1 MIQHLKANRLQEGM
15 SGKKIALTNDFQQ
28 AGGKVLSAFATRS
41 GSSCGQYCRPAQSCN
56 TGDTETDEGTD
67 VFSRAFFS
75 NLKNAVTFITSL
87 SRSINMHNIVSSKK
101 MENGIVVFWDE
112 KDEKKYESFN
122 YSELIDMKVNAL
134 DLLERPKSYKID
146 KDAHTLV
153 SKK

>member
-1 MIQHLKANRLQEGM
+1 
-15 SGKKIALTNDFQQ
+15 
-28 AGGKVLSAFATRS
+28 
-41 GSSCGQYCRPAQSCN
+41 
-56 TGDTETDEGTD
+56 
-67 VFSRAFFS
+67 
-75 NLKNAVTFITSL
+75 
-87 SRSINMHNIVSSKK
+87 MHNIVSSKK